1 VSEDLSTKKSEEA
14 EIIDQQYQAY
24 EKRDLERFLSF
35 YADDAKIHIVPSGRC
50 LDGLSE
56 IREVFEQMFASSQ
69 SIRVNIDRQ
78 LVTGRY
84 VMDREYA
91 RIMKDDTAIEV
102 ISLSMYR
109 VENGKI
115 RFLSLFILD

>member
-1 VSEDLSTKKSEEA
+1 VSDDLSTKKSEEA
-14 EIIDQQYQAY
+14 EIIDQQYLAY

-50 LDGLSE
+50 LNGLSE

-69 SIRVNIDRQ
+69 SIKVNIDRQ
-78 LVTGRY
+78 LVVGRY
-84 VMDREYA
+84 VMDREHA
-91 RIMKDDTAIEV
+91 RITKDDATLEV